1 MDIEEMETV
10 IIDFSSELFLIKGK
24 KIDYSKPKKDD
35 FWIGC
40 FEHVHRL
47 KERSQNAE
55 GNSKRSKREIII

>member
-1 MDIEEMETV
+1 METV
-10 IIDFSSELFLIKGK
+10 IIDFSYELFLIKGK

-40 FEHVHRL
+40 FERVYRL

-55 GNSKRSKREIII
+55 GNSKRSERDHHLT